1 MTTSRRVSRIVVY
14 AILIVA
20 AAFFL
25 LPVYVLVVTS
35 LKSYAEVNLAT
46 MWSLP
51 GGFSLDSFREAW
63 LGNAEKGTQGLAN
76 NFWNSVKLAIP
87 GTIISTFLGSINGYI
102 LAKWKFKGADFIFPA
117 ILFGMF
123 IPYQSILIPLVSLLQ
138 VWTREVAGNWI
149 TAVRAWEAIPLAI
162 TLGNFHFGLPWS
174 IPLPAWL
181 PPLIANYIPA
191 YGTTGGLV
199 LVHVVYGIP
208 ITTLIFRNYYVGV
221 PNELVEAGKIDGTG
235 FFGIY
240 RYILMPLSIPAFVVV
255 LIWQFTSIWN
265 EFLFAVVIANKAEV
279 QPMTVA
285 LNNLAG
291 SFIVEWNVQMAGALV
306 AALPTLLIYVILGR
320 YFMRGLLAGALK
332 G

>member
-1 MTTSRRVSRIVVY
+1 VRRRLSRIATY
-14 AILIVA
+14 FFLAAA

-63 LGNAEKGTQGLAN
+63 LGNPAKGTQGLAN
-76 NFWNSVKLAIP
+76 NFWNSVKLVIP
-87 GTIISTFLGSINGYI
+87 GTLLSTLLGSINGYI
-102 LAKWKFKGADFIFPA
+102 LAKWRFRGADVIFPLL
-117 ILFGMF
+117 LFGMF
-123 IPYQSILIPLVSLLQ
+123 IPYQSVLIPLVSMLQ
-138 VWTREVAGNWI
+138 VWTRTVANGWI
-149 TAVRAWEAIPLAI
+149 QAVLAWPVPGAL
-162 TLGNFHFGLPWS
+162 
-174 IPLPAWL
+174 AWL
-181 PPLIANYIPA
+181 PPLVANYIPA
-191 YGTTGGLV
+191 YGTLGGLI

-208 ITTLIFRNYYVGV
+208 ITTLIFRNYYTSI

-240 RYILMPLSIPAFVVV
+240 RYILMPLSLPAFVVV

-265 EFLFAVVIANKAEV
+265 EFLFAVVITNKAEV

-306 AALPTLLIYVILGR
+306 AALPTLLVYIVLGR

>member
-1 MTTSRRVSRIVVY
+1 MTGSRRLSMIFIY
-14 AILIVA
+14 AILILA
-20 AAFFL
+20 SLFFL

-46 MWSLP
+46 MWNLP
-51 GGFSLDSFREAW
+51 TGFSLDSFREAW
-63 LGNAEKGTQGLAN
+63 SGNAAKGIKGLAN
-76 NFWNSVKLAIP
+76 NFWNSVKLAVP
-87 GTIISTFLGSINGYI
+87 GTIISTLLGSLNGYI
-102 LAKWKFKGADFIFPA
+102 LAKWKFKGADIIFPL

-123 IPYQSILIPLVSLLQ
+123 IPYQSVLIPLVSILQ
-138 VWTREVAGNWI
+138 SWTRNVAGDW
-149 TAVRAWEAIPLAI
+149 VRAVAAWDVP
-162 TLGNFHFGLPWS
+162 TLL
-174 IPLPAWL
+174 AWL
-181 PPLIANYIPA
+181 PPFLANYIPA

-208 ITTLIFRNYYVGV
+208 ITTLIFRNYYTGI
-221 PNELVEAGKIDGTG
+221 PNELVEAAKIDGAG

-240 RYILMPLSIPAFVVV
+240 RYVLLPLSVRAFVVV

-291 SFIVEWNVQMAGALV
+291 SFIVEWNVQMAGALM
-306 AALPTLLIYVILGR
+306 AALPTLLIYILLGR

>member
-1 MTTSRRVSRIVVY
+1 MIARRRIANAVIY
-14 AILIVA
+14 IILVVA
-20 AAFFL
+20 ALFFL

-46 MWSLP
+46 MWDLP
-51 GGFSLDSFREAW
+51 RGFSLDSFREAW
-63 LGNAEKGTQGLAN
+63 FGSAVKGTQGLAD
-76 NFWNSVKLAIP
+76 NFWNSAKLVIP

-102 LAKWKFKGADFIFPA
+102 LAKWKFKGADIIFPL

-123 IPYQSILIPLVSLLQ
+123 IPYQSVLIPLVSILQ
-138 VWTREVAGNWI
+138 VWTRGVAGEW
-149 TAVRAWEAIPLAI
+149 VRAVLAWNVPAS
-162 TLGNFHFGLPWS
+162 LG
-174 IPLPAWL
+174 WL
-181 PPLIANYIPA
+181 PPLLANYIPA

-199 LVHVVYGIP
+199 LAHVVYGIP
-208 ITTLIFRNYYVGV
+208 ITTLIFRNYYTGI
-221 PNELVEAGKIDGTG
+221 PNELVEAAKIDGTG

-240 RYILMPLSIPAFVVV
+240 RYVLFPLSVPAFVVV

-279 QPMTVA
+279 QPITVA

-291 SFIVEWNVQMAGALV
+291 SFIVEWNVQMAGALM
-306 AALPTLLIYVILGR
+306 AALPTLLIYIVLGR